1 VMNNEE
7 KQRMSIN
14 ISAAMVKELR
24 ERTSSGM
31 MECKKALVEANGD
44 MELAIENMRKSGLAK
59 ADKKSD
65 RIAAEGIIGVKVSD
79 DGKTVAIVDINCET
93 DFVAKAD
100 DFVNFV
106 DNVTNALLSS
116 DIETDEQ
123 LLAMKLADGTIVDE
137 VRRGLIAKLGEN
149 ITVRRFQKYHTET
162 GGTAC
167 YLHGKK
173 IGVIV
178 ELAKPDS
185 ELGKDIAM
193 HIAASKPTCVSDA
206 EVPAELIEKEKEI
219 FSAQAAESGK
229 PADIIEKM
237 VVGRISKFLAEIT
250 LLGQPFIKDDKV
262 TVGKLLA
269 SKGNSVIRFA
279 RLEVGEGI
287 EKKEENFAEEVM
299 AQVRGN

>member
-1 VMNNEE
+1 
-7 KQRMSIN
+7 MSIN

-31 MECKKALVEANGD
+31 MECKRALVEAEGD

-59 ADKKSD
+59 ADKKSG

-79 DGKTVAIVDINCET
+79 DGKAVAIVDINCET

-100 DFVNFV
+100 DFVGFV
-106 DNVTNALLSS
+106 NSVTIALLNA
-116 DIETDEQ
+116 DNIETEEQ
-123 LLAMKLADGTIVDE
+123 LLAMPLEDGISVDE
-137 VRRGLIAKLGEN
+137 MRRGLISKLGEN
-149 ITVRRFQKYHTET
+149 ITVRRFERFKTTE

-167 YLHGKK
+167 YLHGSK

-178 ELAKPDS
+178 ELATADQ

-193 HIAASKPTCVSDA
+193 HIAASKPLCVSEDQVSVDTIA
-206 EVPAELIEKEKEI
+206 KEKEI
-219 FSAQAAESGK
+219 FLAQQEEKIKGK
-229 PADIIEKM
+229 PADIVEKM
-237 VVGRISKFLAEIT
+237 IAGRVGKFLAEVT
-250 LLGQPFIKDDKV
+250 LLGQPFIKDDKMTIAQLV
-262 TVGKLLA
+262 A
-269 SKGNSVIRFA
+269 SKGNNALRFT
-279 RLEVGEGI
+279 RFEVGEGI

>member
-1 VMNNEE
+1 MNNEE
-7 KQRMSIN
+7 RQRMSIN

-24 ERTSSGM
+24 ERTGSGM

-65 RIAAEGIIGVKVSD
+65 RIAAEGIIGAKVSD

-106 DNVTNALLSS
+106 ENVTAALLNSN
-116 DIETDEQ
+116 IETDEQ
-123 LLAMKLADGTIVDE
+123 LLAMKLSDGTIVDE
-137 VRRGLIAKLGEN
+137 VRRSLIVKLGEN
-149 ITVRRFQKYHTET
+149 ITVRRFQKYRTAT

-178 ELAKPDS
+178 ELAKADS

-237 VVGRISKFLAEIT
+237 VVGRISKFLAEVT

-269 SKGNSVIRFA
+269 SKGNSVVRFA